1 MFNLILYF
9 LIGFS
14 LIGLG
19 IIVYRKIPLLAR
31 LSEEEMIIVGRR
43 RGVIQRLQEINYKQ
57 HWLNLIVYL
66 EKFLRRIKIIFLK
79 IENLLSKWID
89 RLRRT
94 SQVMTQ
100 KSKEWIKQREL
111 KRRTLRPASTRGEQ
125 AQNAK
130 EKLSTGTNKEIPI
143 RVNKE
148 EEVPQL
154 SEEGEEISIIE
165 LNKPIKEEQKWID
178 LIVENP
184 KNITAYK
191 FLGLLYWRQHNYADT
206 KASLEMAVKLGSKD
220 KKVEEVLAELKK
232 MGVKNNS
239 GN

>member
-1 MFNLILYF
+1 MFVFNLILYL
-9 LIGFS
+9 LIAFS

-31 LSEEEMIIVGRR
+31 LSEEEMIILGRK
-43 RGVIQRLQEINYKQ
+43 RGVIQRLREINYKQ

-89 RLRRT
+89 RLRRM

-100 KSKEWIKQREL
+100 KSKEWVKQREL
-111 KRRTLRPASTRGEQ
+111 KRRTLRQ

-130 EKLSTGTNKEIPI
+130 EKISTGTNKEIPI
-143 RVNKE
+143 QVNKE
-148 EEVPQL
+148 EEVSQL
-154 SEEGEEISIIE
+154 SEESEEISIVE

-191 FLGLLYWRQHNYADT
+191 FLGLLYWRQRNYSDA
-206 KASLEMAVKLGSKD
+206 KASLEMAVKFGSKD
-220 KKVEEVLAELKK
+220 KKVKEVLAELKK
-232 MGVKNNS
+232 MGVK
-239 GN
+239 

>member
-31 LSEEEMIIVGRR
+31 LSEEEMIILGRK
-43 RGVIQRLQEINYKQ
+43 RGVIQKLQEINYKQ
-57 HWLNLIVYL
+57 HWLNLIVNL

-79 IENLLSKWID
+79 IENLLSKWING
-89 RLRRT
+89 LRRM

-111 KRRTLRPASTRGEQ
+111 KRRAIQQS
-125 AQNAK
+125 QNVK
-130 EKLSTGTNKEIPI
+130 EKISTGTSEEVSVKINKKE
-143 RVNKE
+143 KE
-148 EEVPQL
+148 EEVSRL
-154 SEEGEEISIIE
+154 SEEGEEISIVE

-191 FLGLLYWRQHNYADT
+191 FLGLLYWRQYNYSDA
-206 KASLEMAVKLGSKD
+206 KASLEIAVKLGSKD
-220 KKVEEVLAELKK
+220 KKVKEVLVELKK
-232 MGVKNNS
+232 MGVK
-239 GN
+239 

>member
-19 IIVYRKIPLLAR
+19 IIIYRKIPLLAR
-31 LSEEEMIIVGRR
+31 LSDEEMIILRR
-43 RGVIQRLQEINYKQ
+43 KRGVIQRLREINYKQ
-57 HWLNLIVYL
+57 HGLNLIVYL

-79 IENLLSKWID
+79 IENLLSKWIN
-89 RLRRT
+89 RLRRM

-100 KSKEWIKQREL
+100 KSKEWVKQREL
-111 KRRTLRPASTRGEQ
+111 KRRTLRQ

-130 EKLSTGTNKEIPI
+130 EKLSAGTNKEIPI
-143 RVNKE
+143 QVNKE
-148 EEVPQL
+148 EEVSQL
-154 SEEGEEISIIE
+154 SEEGEEISIVE
-165 LNKPIKEEQKWID
+165 LNKPIEEEQKWID

-191 FLGLLYWRQHNYADT
+191 FLGLLYWRQHNYADA

-220 KKVEEVLAELKK
+220 KKVKEFLAELKK
-232 MGVKNNS
+232 MGVK
-239 GN
+239 